1 MLKMRGLG
9 LAACLAG
16 LLLAGCSRPVPPPLL
31 NPTPPATAEAAKTG
45 AAADKSD
52 PTHKVKK
59 GKEVEDP
66 TQAYK
71 TASEACQQQATHTT
85 MGSVLAIFTRLRPG
99 AYNAD
104 YNTCM
109 KAHGYDMGQ

>member
-31 NPTPPATAEAAKTG
+31 SKTPPATAQAAKTR
-45 AAADKSD
+45 AAADKTD
-52 PTHKVKK
+52 PAHKGKK
-59 GKEVEDP
+59 GKEAEDP

-71 TASEACQQQATHTT
+71 TADEECRQHATHST

-99 AYNAD
+99 AYDAD

-109 KAHGYDMGQ
+109 KGHGYDMGQ

>member
-31 NPTPPATAEAAKTG
+31 STTPPATAEAAKTG
-45 AAADKSD
+45 AAAGKI
-52 PTHKVKK
+52 KQ
-59 GKEVEDP
+59 GKEAEDP

-71 TASEACQQQATHTT
+71 TASDACQQQATRTT

-109 KAHGYDMGQ
+109 KEHGYDMGQ